1 MIARWPFRS
10 IQGRLLVA
18 STLILPLVMLLAG
31 LALKNAYHTSQQV
44 AMQER
49 LQLQIYLLLGSVELG
64 DELVVLPQSLQEPRY
79 AQIGSGLYGTIHNAG
94 GKLLW
99 RSPSSR
105 LLPADQVTMPVSL
118 PVVFTPGAFVFEHM
132 PELGVYRNRF
142 SVVWEQNSVENRL
155 VITVM
160 ESDQAVQTAM
170 TAYTHQ
176 LMFWL
181 CVVLV
186 LALVAQVLI
195 MRWGVQPLKGLA
207 QDLKKIEEGS
217 ENSLSGRYP
226 SEVQPVTDNLNRLID
241 SERQQRERYR
251 NTLGDLAHSLKT
263 PLAVMRGAREEGL
276 ALAEYSLVV
285 DEQVERMD
293 QIVQYQLARAVK
305 SQGTV
310 LAQTVPVEKV
320 VDRMLTALDKVY
332 RDKGVQAEARLDA
345 DLGFAGDE
353 RDLMEV
359 LGNMLENAYKYGHS
373 LVQVSGVLRG
383 SQLQIEV
390 ADDGPGVSPEARQ
403 VILER
408 GARLDTS
415 IQGQGIGLSVAVD
428 IISSYDGRIEVTESD
443 LGGALFKV
451 TLPGGPV
458 SA

>member
-1 MIARWPFRS
+1 MIAHWPFRS

-31 LALKNAYHTSQQV
+31 FALKNAYHASQQV

-49 LQLQIYLLLGSVELG
+49 LQLQVYLLLGSVELG
-64 DELVVLPQSLQEPRY
+64 DELVMLPQSLQEPRY

-105 LLPADQVTMPVSL
+105 LLPPDQVTMPTSL

-132 PELGVYRNRF
+132 PDLGVYRNRF
-142 SVVWEQNSVENRL
+142 SVVWEQDGVENRL

-170 TAYTHQ
+170 TTYTRQ

-332 RDKGVQAEARLDA
+332 RDKGVQAEARLSA

-373 LVQVSGVLRG
+373 LVQIKGVLRG
-383 SQLQIEV
+383 DQLQIEI